1 MSINARI
8 TLIVLMLTA
17 ISVGT
22 AVAQRDLPAEERR
35 VEKFKSISVSV
46 PGEVYLKQGD
56 EQKVII
62 EGTNRVVENLITE
75 VNNGRLSIRMPSRW
89 RYRRSDEL
97 YVYITMTELEGIAL
111 SGSASIYS
119 EGPVTTGRMAVTIS
133 GSGRIELEELDASE
147 LDVTVSGSGRL
158 TIGGGRKLE
167 KSKIVISGSGRLDT
181 RNLPVEN
188 ADALITGSG
197 NCSIHVM
204 SNLNVR
210 ISGSGRVIYTGN
222 PRIDARITGSGR
234 VVNAN

>member
-1 MSINARI
+1 MSNTARI
-8 TLIVLMLTA
+8 TLIALMLTA
-17 ISVGT
+17 ITAGT
-22 AVAQRDLPAEERR
+22 AVAQRDLPAEERK
-35 VEKFKSISVSV
+35 VEKFRSINVAV
-46 PGEVYLKQGD
+46 PGEVYLMQGE

-62 EGTNRVVENLITE
+62 EGSGRVVENLVTE
-75 VNNGRLSIRMPSRW
+75 VKNGRLSIRMPSRW

-97 YVYITMTELEGIAL
+97 YVYITMTELEGITL
-111 SGSASIYS
+111 SGSATIYA
-119 EGPVTTGRMAVTIS
+119 EGPVKTGRMAVTIS
-133 GSGRIELEELDASE
+133 GSGRVELEELDANE

-167 KSKIVISGSGRLDT
+167 KSKIVISGSGRIEA

-197 NCSIHVM
+197 RCNIHVL
-204 SNLNVR
+204 SDLNVR

-222 PRIDARITGSGR
+222 PLIDARITGSGR